1 MNKYFYLYLL
11 NILII
16 KTQQSDGYLFSDLK
30 TKNSSICDLRI
41 TTDSFIIF
49 DNCELSSEWKL
60 FYEKTTSQNALEIYE
75 KKETPIRVINF
86 EYILDN
92 HKTQPDIKF
101 TNIEIQTFF
110 DKIYINN
117 INISNE
123 FPLYL
128 KKGDNFDVIIEY
140 ENMNYTYIDLVINIF
155 IQNDIN
161 SGITKLNFGY
171 NKILLNEYYEK
182 IDLSYLFLV
191 IFFIIFIFL
200 LQLKFLIEENQFIVI
215 HIDEIMQGKNAE
227 TIFVVAGILLTILM
241 FFMIIKY
248 IYYIT
253 FIFSILLAIISVKS
267 FYKYLFKIIF
277 PSFAQ
282 SLDFKTLVL
291 KQIKIEYS
299 NLIFY
304 PISALTII
312 IWYNISDENHDLHT
326 YLNDIIFFTIVYFNV
341 HKLNLKNF
349 FIITGISFAII
360 IYQVTKIVLDEDK
373 IQKDK
378 NNVYYITT
386 RFIIDVP
393 IRFILKDFV
402 ESPFEEIYFF
412 SILDITLIG
421 YVIHYCEYTYHL
433 SKIYLIIS
441 FYGTII
447 GLIIN
452 LFLFYGFK
460 FCPPMSLIPLFISI
474 VSLIIYSIYKKQ
486 FFDFMELEKD
496 EGQDFQDMVE
506 IQEIKDNQNPP
517 IEMDKK
523 DEFNI
528 SFKDNQIFQ
537 EEVDALK
544 NQDQKKENE
553 NDDDSDDEKKHAAI
567 LNKFSSQINFSNKF
581 SSNLLDLRLSSE
593 ENEGNEANKQLI
605 NSMGKL
611 MEIKENDKNNSENKD
626 KKRNKYLNLPSP
638 KKYLQKNDT
647 IDFEMEIM
655 ENNDNENKENE
666 DKKDKK
672 GKEENQNN
680 KEN

>member
-1 MNKYFYLYLL
+1 MNKYLYLYLI

-16 KTQQSDGYLFSDLK
+16 NTQQSDGYYFSYLK

-41 TTDSFIIF
+41 TTDKFIIF
-49 DNCELSSEWKL
+49 DNCELSYEWKL
-60 FYEKTTSQNALEIYE
+60 YYEKSSSQNALEIYE

-86 EYILDN
+86 EYIIDN
-92 HKTQPDIKF
+92 HKNQPDIKF
-101 TNIEIQTFF
+101 TNIEIQTFYNNL
-110 DKIYINN
+110 YINN

-140 ENMNYTYIDLVINIF
+140 ESWNYTYIDLVINIF
-155 IQNDIN
+155 MQNDVDE
-161 SGITKLNFGY
+161 GIAELNFGY

-227 TIFVVAGILLTILM
+227 TIFVVVGILLTFLF

-277 PSFAQ
+277 PSFAVT
-282 SLDFKTLVL
+282 LDFKNLVM
-291 KQIKIEYS
+291 KGIKIEYS

-304 PISALTII
+304 PISAATII
-312 IWYNISDENHDLHT
+312 IWYNISDDNFDLHT

-360 IYQVTKIVLDEDK
+360 IYQVIKIVLDEDK

-378 NNVYYITT
+378 HNVYYITT

-393 IRFILKDFV
+393 IRFILKDFL
-402 ESPFEEIYFF
+402 ESPFEEVYFF

-421 YVIHYCEYTYHL
+421 YVIHYCESTYHL
-433 SKIYLIIS
+433 SKMYLIIA
-441 FYGTII
+441 FYGTIL

-474 VSLIIYSIYKKQ
+474 VSLIVYSIHKKQ

-496 EGQDFQDMVE
+496 EGQEFQDMDE
-506 IQEIKDNQNPP
+506 IQEIKDSQNPQF
-517 IEMDKK
+517 EMNKK
-523 DEFNI
+523 NEFDI
-528 SFKDNQIFQ
+528 SFKDDQIFK
-537 EEVDALK
+537 EEIDNLK
-544 NQDQKKENE
+544 KQDKKEE
-553 NDDDSDDEKKHAAI
+553 NDDDDDDSDDEKKHVDI
-567 LNKFSSQINFSNKF
+567 LNKFSYELNLSNQNNSNKF
-581 SSNLLDLRLSSE
+581 DIRLSSGL
-593 ENEGNEANKQLI
+593 ENEINEINKQFG

-611 MEIKENDKNNSENKD
+611 TEIKGNDKNNVKNQV
-626 KKRNKYLNLPSP
+626 KKPSKYLSLPGP
-638 KKYLQKNDT
+638 KKYSQKNDSE
-647 IDFEMEIM
+647 DFEMQIFES
-655 ENNDNENKENE
+655 DGENKENTE
-666 DKKDKK
+666 KKD
-672 GKEENQNN
+672 N
-680 KEN
+680 KENKGK

>member
-1 MNKYFYLYLL
+1 M
-11 NILII
+11 
-16 KTQQSDGYLFSDLK
+16 
-30 TKNSSICDLRI
+30 
-41 TTDSFIIF
+41 
-49 DNCELSSEWKL
+49 
-60 FYEKTTSQNALEIYE
+60 
-75 KKETPIRVINF
+75 
-86 EYILDN
+86 
-92 HKTQPDIKF
+92 
-101 TNIEIQTFF
+101 
-110 DKIYINN
+110 
-117 INISNE
+117 
-123 FPLYL
+123 
-128 KKGDNFDVIIEY
+128 
-140 ENMNYTYIDLVINIF
+140 
-155 IQNDIN
+155 
-161 SGITKLNFGY
+161 
-171 NKILLNEYYEK
+171 
-182 IDLSYLFLV
+182 
-191 IFFIIFIFL
+191 
-200 LQLKFLIEENQFIVI
+200 
-215 HIDEIMQGKNAE
+215 
-227 TIFVVAGILLTILM
+227 
-241 FFMIIKY
+241 
-248 IYYIT
+248 
-253 FIFSILLAIISVKS
+253 
-267 FYKYLFKIIF
+267 
-277 PSFAQ
+277 
-282 SLDFKTLVL
+282 
-291 KQIKIEYS
+291 
-299 NLIFY
+299 
-304 PISALTII
+304 
-312 IWYNISDENHDLHT
+312 
-326 YLNDIIFFTIVYFNV
+326 NDIIFFTIVYFNV

-638 KKYLQKNDT
+638 KKYLQRNDS
-647 IDFEMEIM
+647 IDLEMKIL
-655 ENNDNENKENE
+655 ENNDDENKENE
-666 DKKDKK
+666 DKKDK
-672 GKEENQNN
+672 GENQNN

>member
-1 MNKYFYLYLL
+1 MNKYLYLYVL

-16 KTQQSDGYLFSDLK
+16 NSHQSDDYYFSYLKS
-30 TKNSSICDLRI
+30 KNSSICDLRI
-41 TTDSFIIF
+41 TTDKFIIF
-49 DNCELSSEWKL
+49 DNCKLSYEWKL
-60 FYEKTTSQNALEIYE
+60 YYEKSSSQNALEIYE

-86 EYILDN
+86 EYISDN
-92 HKTQPDIKF
+92 HKNQPDIKF
-101 TNIEIQTFF
+101 TNIEIQTFYNNL
-110 DKIYINN
+110 YINN

-128 KKGDNFDVIIEY
+128 KKGDNFDIIIEY
-140 ENMNYTYIDLVINIF
+140 ESWNYTYIDLVINIF
-155 IQNDIN
+155 MQNDVDE
-161 SGITKLNFGY
+161 GIAELNFGY

-227 TIFVVAGILLTILM
+227 TIFVVVGILLTFLF

-277 PSFAQ
+277 PSFAVT
-282 SLDFKTLVL
+282 LDFKNLVM
-291 KQIKIEYS
+291 KGIKIEYS

-304 PISALTII
+304 PISAATII
-312 IWYNISDENHDLHT
+312 IWYNISDDNFDLHT

-360 IYQVTKIVLDEDK
+360 IYQVIKIVLDENK

-378 NNVYYITT
+378 HNVYYITT

-393 IRFILKDFV
+393 IRFILKDFL
-402 ESPFEEIYFF
+402 ESPFEEVYFF

-421 YVIHYCEYTYHL
+421 YVIHYCESTYHL
-433 SKIYLIIS
+433 SKMYLIIA
-441 FYGTII
+441 FYGTIL

-474 VSLIIYSIYKKQ
+474 VSLIVYSIHKKQ

-496 EGQDFQDMVE
+496 EGQEFQDMDE
-506 IQEIKDNQNPP
+506 IQEIKDSQNPQF
-517 IEMDKK
+517 EMNKK
-523 DEFNI
+523 NEFDI
-528 SFKDNQIFQ
+528 SFKDDQIF
-537 EEVDALK
+537 
-544 NQDQKKENE
+544 KE
-553 NDDDSDDEKKHAAI
+553 EKK
-567 LNKFSSQINFSNKF
+567 K
-581 SSNLLDLRLSSE
+581 
-593 ENEGNEANKQLI
+593 LI
-605 NSMGKL
+605 
-611 MEIKENDKNNSENKD
+611 I
-626 KKRNKYLNLPSP
+626 
-638 KKYLQKNDT
+638 
-647 IDFEMEIM
+647 
-655 ENNDNENKENE
+655 
-666 DKKDKK
+666 
-672 GKEENQNN
+672 
-680 KEN
+680 